1 METIDNKYANSKI
14 YKLISQSHPELVYY
28 GSTIQKLCVRMCGH
42 RADFKQN
49 NKNIT
54 SKQVMQ
60 FEDAQIILVINFPC
74 HSKDELNAAEADYIR
89 NNECVNKQIPGRTY
103 KQYREDNKE

>member
-1 METIDNKYANSKI
+1 METINNEYANSKI

-28 GSTIQKLCVRMCGH
+28 GSTIQKLCVRMCEH
-42 RADFKQN
+42 RRDFKN

-60 FEDAQIILVINFPC
+60 FGDVQIILVINFSC
-74 HSKDELNAAEADYIR
+74 HSKEELNSKVADYIR